1 MDARARARVAQVA
14 ALVGVSAIGIR
25 SVITALVYT
34 GSQGEPYSPL
44 NHWVSEL
51 GQTSVSQA
59 AWLFNLGLIV
69 AGLCFAV
76 FMALFAAS
84 TTGSLRYLWGSLGI
98 VGGVSGAL
106 VGVFP
111 MDHLQVHGWVA
122 LGFFFLGP
130 SSVALASVDLLRRR
144 DPRLPAWIGILGIAA
159 LVVLILFLVAMF
171 TDPIMSQGAKLAA
184 PADRPAFWLA
194 STLEWAVVVG
204 VLLWTLLAAVGWF
217 RADRRAVRATAG

>member
-1 MDARARARVAQVA
+1 MDVRMRAHVAQAA
-14 ALVGVSAIGIR
+14 ALVGVATIAVGFL
-25 SVITALVYT
+25 VTALVYT
-34 GSQGEPYSPL
+34 GSRGEAYSPL

-59 AWLFNLGLIV
+59 ALLFNVGLFV

-84 TTGSLRYLWGSLGI
+84 GTGRLRHVWGFLGI

-111 MDHLQVHGWVA
+111 MDQLQVHGLVA
-122 LGFFFLGP
+122 MGFFLLGP
-130 SSVALASVDLLRRR
+130 SSVALASVDLLRQR
-144 DPRLPAWIGILGIAA
+144 DPRLPRWVGALGIAVVA
-159 LVVLILFLVAMF
+159 VLVLFLVALF
-171 TDPIMSQGAKLAA
+171 TDPIMQGGDALAA
-184 PADRPAFWLA
+184 PDLRPAFWLA

-204 VLLWTLLAAVGWF
+204 VLLWTLLAAVSWI
-217 RADRRAVRATAG
+217 RADRRETRAG